1 MKQSENVF
9 INFAK
14 SRLPIQ
20 LCFEVLDKSNVEL
33 VLFETVKLIKNVVVY
48 EWNGMTQEEKNFLRQ
63 KLMSFVIQRQEL
75 PSSVGERILQ
85 VVAIIIKRKYIED
98 KGVELEELLEDVRK
112 MIFESGNPRTQG
124 LSCHLVVTLLQE
136 FSNTVNSEDVTLGF
150 EEHFLAKKAFEV
162 KELLQ
167 LFQLILKGMEELTSV
182 LDITNE
188 SHFQLLEY
196 FLKIMETILSWSYLT
211 AFIPKRLIRLLTYM
225 ENANNVKQ
233 MQPLRLLPQWRAL
246 MLNPRTLELFFVV
259 YWKIRG
265 NPQLQRKGINC
276 LVQLSTLSGPIFNDS
291 ALSFEYFENFI
302 LLLLELLKTIDVDER
317 DAFGISAIIR
327 KLLVIHYVK
336 VEFVKLSDDVSN
348 ALLERMLILTINFC
362 ENAAKENVSLIH
374 SRIYIVIN

>member
-1 MKQSENVF
+1 MP
-9 INFAK
+9 
-14 SRLPIQ
+14 LQ
-20 LCFEVLDKSNVEL
+20 LCFEVLEKSNVEL

-48 EWNGMTQEEKNFLRQ
+48 EWNGMSPEEKNLLRQ
-63 KLMSFVIQRQEL
+63 KLMNFVIQRQEL
-75 PSSVGERILQ
+75 PQSVGERVLQ

-98 KGVELEELLEDVRK
+98 KGVELAELLEDIRK
-112 MIFESGNPRTQG
+112 MIFESGNPRIQG
-124 LSCHLVVTLLQE
+124 LSCHIVITLLQE
-136 FSNTVNSEDVTLGF
+136 FSNTVNSEDVTLTF
-150 EEHFLAKKAFEV
+150 EEHFRAKKSFEI
-162 KELLQ
+162 KELLH

-188 SHFQLLEY
+188 SHFQLLEF
-196 FLKIMETILSWSYLT
+196 FLKIMEIMLSWSYLT
-211 AFIPKRLIRLLTYM
+211 ALIPNRLIRLLTYM
-225 ENANNVKQ
+225 ENVNNVKQ

-246 MLNPRTLELFFVV
+246 MLNPKTLELFFVV

-276 LVQLSTLSGPIFNDS
+276 LIQLSTLSGPIFNDS
-291 ALSFEYFENFI
+291 SISFKYFENFI

-362 ENAAKENVSLIH
+362 ENAAKENVSLCFSMFFLCFNHNFI
-374 SRIYIVIN
+374 SF